1 MSKSIPDNSNT
12 KIIPSMSSRQ
22 QILYLMNKTQGN
34 EEWEDDD
41 NMSEELSDYHKY
53 FLEQRE
59 KKREN
64 MPKSVL
70 QERQRL
76 LKMSLKEFTPIKKN
90 IYIDRKKYPFLEDH
104 AMQCSCDKPKGRGN
118 EDEMFG
124 CSKACI
130 NKMVSTECVETICP
144 AGRACRNRRFQLHQ
158 YAEVYPVKTIN
169 RVKFIYY
176 RDGDFVLG
184 NFCQREVLLF
194 SILEKFTLLILNMV

>member
-1 MSKSIPDNSNT
+1 
-12 KIIPSMSSRQ
+12 MSSRQ
-22 QILYLMNKTQGN
+22 QILYLMNKTQGK
-34 EEWEDDD
+34 EEWEEDD
-41 NMSEELSDYHKY
+41 NMGEELPDYHKY

-104 AMQCSCDKPKGRGN
+104 AMQCSCDKPKGKGT

-124 CSKACI
+124 CGKPCI

-158 YAEVYPVKTIN
+158 YAEVYPIKTNN
-169 RVKFIYY
+169 RVYFFNY
-176 RDGDFVLG
+176 RVGDCVLG
-184 NFCQREVLLF
+184 NFYQREALLF
-194 SILEKFTLLILNMV
+194 SILVRFIQLILNMV